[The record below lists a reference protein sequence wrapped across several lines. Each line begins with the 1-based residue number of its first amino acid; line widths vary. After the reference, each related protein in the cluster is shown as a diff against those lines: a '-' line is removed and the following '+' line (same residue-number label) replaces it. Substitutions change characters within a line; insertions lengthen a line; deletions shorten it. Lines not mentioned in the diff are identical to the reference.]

1 MFRLVGSAVAIAGV
15 MLISAF
21 GAFDR
26 NLNYHSVD
34 GEVFRIDRKCSF
46 TVTETAG
53 GKTKISSEQ
62 NICSMTKDFAELRA
76 QKKREKNI
84 MGSATIG
91 VSFVL
96 PGSDEPQFGSIKL
109 TGSDDA
115 FYELHKGD
123 RVHLLV
129 SKTDPEQVRLN

>member
-1 MFRLVGSAVAIAGV
+1 MFRLLGSGVAIAGI
-15 MLISAF
+15 MIISAF
-21 GAFDR
+21 GAYDR
-26 NLNYHSVD
+26 TKNYHSVE

-46 TVTETAG
+46 TVTETGG

-62 NICSMTKDFAELRA
+62 NACSMTKDFAELRS

-91 VSFVL
+91 VSFIL
-96 PGSDEPQFGSIKL
+96 PGSDEQEFGSIKV
-109 TGSDDA
+109 TGGDDA

-123 RVHLLV
+123 KVRLLV
-129 SKTDPEQVRLN
+129 SKTDTNQIKLD